1 MQQLSLLDWVPD
13 PELMIEPEPCAVPPA
28 VNEPTMSEGTRLWLE
43 AGCTT
48 YLKLMTAIALSTR
61 LSPDVKRRETARLQA
76 MRQECFTRLEN
87 SKI

>member
-13 PELMIEPEPCAVPPA
+13 PELMIEPEPCAVSPA
-28 VNEPTMSEGTRLWLE
+28 VKEPTMPEGTRLWLE
-43 AGCTT
+43 AGCNV
-48 YLKLMTAIALSTR
+48 YLALMTRIALSTR